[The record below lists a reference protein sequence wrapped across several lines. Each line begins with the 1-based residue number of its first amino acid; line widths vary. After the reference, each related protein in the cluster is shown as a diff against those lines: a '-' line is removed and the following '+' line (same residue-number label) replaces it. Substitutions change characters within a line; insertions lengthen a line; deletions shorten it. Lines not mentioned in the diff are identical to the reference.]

1 MPSSPESF
9 EGRSQDI
16 LRNRGKI
23 ESNKDIQ
30 SALSLVDNPSIR
42 RQFPEVSAQKP
53 QDRSYFQALYLNSIL
68 PADRKGYE
76 SVKRDQI
83 NVADPFN
90 MLQMSDAQRGQ
101 WVIDNLPQD
110 VVAKIDSG
118 NTDPQRLGEV
128 LGFRIQNAVNE
139 WNQIGAINDDFLKA
153 LPLIRYRF
161 IRENLDSVLKS
172 QGIRIPENEI
182 AMGQPNTG
190 LNRAEYL
197 SVLGAVWKGDLT
209 FDQINKSATQGVDDV
224 RALIGG
230 FTGVYDDIQRTYV
243 DLSLEEMGPSESLNA
258 LNLIVTPDLR
268 SAYLLSVRGM
278 NPSFPTLTDPEKAAM
293 EPTVILKPDETAST
307 WPLHPERAFR
317 FLSAYG
323 VVPGSRNQEFL
334 RSLEYHFLADD
345 SRKQEMGD
353 PPMSEADTRATLNL
367 VSQSLVESERV
378 VDNTSRQRLE
388 LANSKNFGANI
399 EETMGNVWE
408 YMKDVRSHPVGSA
421 ALWIG
426 GILAVRAAYKFM
438 TSNEKSWWRTG
449 LKALGL
455 GAIIGGGIGLYQQN
469 RTGHAWWEDVG
480 NKINEWTGRERMR
493 EPEEQ
498 TLPNYWA
505 KQLSLND
512 ERGRVMLGIL
522 GENPSGPVLDWY
534 GNMEVWKKNGSVR
547 SERPKMPIRVSPK
560 LKQFFGK
567 ENEAQRSDAFY
578 ELLRKFMVDRGR
590 AVRRELPEYTSGT
603 PMNDDESLGY
613 AYMRDR
619 YMEQVFFQSAVNG
632 IIKIGEITV
641 EGSTITQWDP
651 NSPELQELKE
661 KNPSVYATIVSIRE
675 GYERE
680 TRERQGGNWDM
691 DTIFLMEANPEILR
705 RMNADGNQ
713 AATFLD
719 EIARRSTEAAKYAFM
734 TGPEERA
741 NQVDLFKKTAA
752 EKLLQENGQL
762 FMGNNPNQLPLLI
775 QQDWNEFVDSLP
787 ADTPTKAYLK
797 SYMELYSVMHANED
811 RLQLL
816 NTIEDKKYQLTIAAT
831 QAKTLIG
838 MNAIGALDPKND
850 ATWNVSLDR
859 IMDLADPVLSQQWS
873 FPKMDR
879 FEHLKSL
886 FDSEAYDQGGVSK
899 ANILRIF
906 PRWKESNFKEL
917 DARVLSYQ
925 DAFARLRF
933 MPTIRPGVVLTP
945 DQINGLE
952 KQLSR
957 RMANET
963 MKALLITHGSNLAD
977 RADRRT
983 VSPVEL
989 SNLSRYF
996 DEAFAQVMGA
1006 SPDQINPQV
1015 NAWYDWRTQGAE
1027 TVEDMTKDAMKNL
1040 YALHGIAP
1048 EKYDEYVAKEK
1059 AIQSVLTPEGNP
1071 ANLMVTTMGT
1081 EQVAIGIST
1090 FMFVNMP
1097 ERPVSFRLSWNNS
1110 ILPDVLPEQAI
1121 LQMPIQKFLNTK
1133 PEDIIL
1139 EWKKSALNDRVNSL
1153 TASRND
1159 LQIINE
1165 NNAFEFIQYGVG
1177 ANPKQRLSLLEF
1189 LNKSDSQI
1197 IATLPAKI

>member
-1 MPSSPESF
+1 MPNTPESF
-9 EGRSQDI
+9 EGRSDDI
-16 LRNRGKI
+16 LRHRAKI
-23 ESNKDIQ
+23 ESNPEIR
-30 SALSLVDNPSIR
+30 SALSMVDNPSVR

-68 PADRKGYE
+68 PSDRNGYE

-90 MLQMSDAQRGQ
+90 MLAMSDAQRGQ
-101 WVIDNLPQD
+101 WAIDNLPKD
-110 VVAKIDSG
+110 VVAKIDAG
-118 NTDPQRLGEV
+118 NADPQRLGEV
-128 LGFRIQNAVNE
+128 LGFRLQNAASE
-139 WNQIGAINDDFLKA
+139 WNQTGTMNDELLKT
-153 LPLIRYRF
+153 LPLIRYRY
-161 IRENLDSVLKS
+161 IRENVDSIFKTH
-172 QGIRIPENEI
+172 GIRVPENEML
-182 AMGQPNTG
+182 MGQPNAG

-197 SVLGAVWKGDLT
+197 SVLTSVWQGDIT
-209 FDQINKSATQGVDDV
+209 PDQLSASAMQGIDDV
-224 RALIGG
+224 RLLVGG
-230 FTGVYDDIQRTYV
+230 FSDKYKSVQRTYV
-243 DLSLEEMGPSESLNA
+243 DLSLEEMGPSESLDA
-258 LNLIVTPDLR
+258 LNVIVTPDLR
-268 SAYLLSVRGM
+268 SAYLRSVRGM
-278 NPSFPTLTDPEKAAM
+278 NPNFPMQTDPEKAAM
-293 EPTVILKPDETAST
+293 EPTVILKPDETAAT
-307 WPLHPERAFR
+307 WPMHPDRAFR

-345 SRKQEMGD
+345 TRKQEMGD

-378 VDNTSRQRLE
+378 VDGTSRQRLE

-426 GILAVRAAYKFM
+426 GILAVRAAYKFI
-438 TSNEKSWWRTG
+438 TSKEKSWWRTG

-493 EPEEQ
+493 DPNEQ

-505 KQLSLND
+505 KQLSLTD
-512 ERGRVMLGIL
+512 ERGRAMLSIVGD
-522 GENPSGPVLDWY
+522 NPSGPVLDWY

-547 SERPKMPIRVSPK
+547 SERPQMPMRVSPK
-560 LKQFFGK
+560 MKQYFGG

-578 ELLRKFMVDRGR
+578 ELLRKFMIDRGR
-590 AVRRELPEYTSGT
+590 AVRKELPEYTSGT

-661 KNPSVYATIVSIRE
+661 KNPQVYATIVSIRE

-719 EIARRSTEAAKYAFM
+719 EITRRSTEAAKYAFM

-741 NQVDLFKKTAA
+741 NQVDLFKNSAA
-752 EKLLQENGQL
+752 EKLIQENGEL
-762 FMGNNPNQLPLLI
+762 LMANNPKDLPVLI
-775 QQDWNEFVDSLP
+775 QKDWDEFIDTIP
-787 ADTPTKAYLK
+787 ADTPTKAALK
-797 SYMELYSVMHANED
+797 TYMLGYSVFHANDD
-811 RLQLL
+811 RLKLL
-816 NTIEDKKYQLTIAAT
+816 NTIEDKKYQLMIAAT
-831 QAKTLIG
+831 QSKTLIG
-838 MNAIGALDPKND
+838 IDAVAALDPQND
-850 ATWNVSLDR
+850 VTWNVSLDR

-873 FPKMDR
+873 FPNMDR
-879 FEHLKSL
+879 FDHLKSL
-886 FDSEAYDQGGVSK
+886 FDSEAYDQNGVGTG
-899 ANILRIF
+899 NILRIF

-917 DARVLSYQ
+917 DARVLTYQ
-925 DAFARLRF
+925 DAFARLRVL
-933 MPTIRPGVVLTP
+933 PTIRPGVMLTP
-945 DQINGLE
+945 EQINDLE
-952 KQLSR
+952 KQMSR

-963 MKALLITHGSNLAD
+963 MKALLITHGSNVPD
-977 RADRRT
+977 RTDRRT

-989 SNLSRYF
+989 SNLSNYF
-996 DEAFAQVMGA
+996 DELFSQVMGV
-1006 SPDQINPQV
+1006 SPDKINPQV
-1015 NAWYDWRTQGAE
+1015 NAWYDWRAQGNE
-1027 TVEDMTKDAMKNL
+1027 VTEDMTKDAMKKL

-1048 EKYDEYVAKEK
+1048 EKYDEYVTKEK

-1097 ERPVSFRLSWNNS
+1097 ERPVGFWFSKDAF
-1110 ILPDVLPEQAI
+1110 IVPEQMI

-1139 EWKKSALNDRVNSL
+1139 EWKKTALNDRINSL
-1153 TASRND
+1153 TTARND
-1159 LQIINE
+1159 LQIVNE

-1177 ANPKQRLSLLEF
+1177 ANPKQRLSLLAF
-1189 LNKSDSQI
+1189 LNKSDSEI
-1197 IATLPAKI
+1197 LATLPAKI